1 MSDAPLRGYNGR
13 HEWFWEPGDE
23 EHIFPLKDLM
33 NMYYKSVGRNSTLI
47 MGLTP
52 NPDGLMPEPDVKR
65 LKEWGDE
72 IKRRFQTPIAST
84 SGNGNRITL
93 KLNNP
98 TLINHIIIQED
109 IQNGERVRNYEI
121 EGLVKGKWKVLTKG
135 ESVGHKRIMQ
145 IEDVE
150 VSRVRINVLS
160 ADREPLIKNGQ
171 FASYKGI
178 NASLAVVGDPIG
190 RVIYIPPGKYELRV
204 F

>member
-52 NPDGLMPEPDVKR
+52 NPEGLMPDPDVKR

-84 SGNGNRITL
+84 SGNGNTIML
-93 KLNNP
+93 KLNKP
-98 TLINHIIIQED
+98 TIINHIIIQED
-109 IQNGERVRNYEI
+109 IQKGERVRNFEI
-121 EGLVKGKWKVLTKG
+121 EVLVKGKWKVLTKG
-135 ESVGHKRIMQ
+135 ESVGHKRILQ

-150 VSRVRINVLS
+150 VSGVRMNVLS
-160 ADREPLIKNGQ
+160 ADREPQIKNLQ
-171 FASYKGI
+171 VYFVTDIVLK
-178 NASLAVVGDPIG
+178 
-190 RVIYIPPGKYELRV
+190 
-204 F
+204 